1 MGILIG
7 PLTKLQLGFSLLTG
21 GRGLLGTIA
30 AFRTL
35 GTVAGPAMA
44 NVRGWSVVLSG
55 IAPKLGKNF
64 SYSPCGSLW
73 SAYRIPV
80 SWRTFG
86 IAD

>member
-44 NVRGWSVVLSG
+44 NVRGSVLLSG
-55 IAPKLGKNF
+55 IALNWEEFQLF
-64 SYSPCGSLW
+64 SLRFALVCLPHSCL
-73 SAYRIPV
+73 R
-80 SWRTFG
+80 RTFG